1 MVTRMGGMS
10 DMNDAPAASTGPL
23 PPELRFLKTLVT
35 VLMVTMIL
43 GLITIVALLVIRLNA
58 PAPAPL
64 LPAKIALP
72 DGARAEAVTMGKG
85 WVAVVTDRGQI
96 LIYDGET
103 GLLRQMVDVT
113 P

>member
-1 MVTRMGGMS
+1 MS
-10 DMNDAPAASTGPL
+10 DMNDAPATSKGPL

-35 VLMVTMIL
+35 VLTATMIL

-58 PAPAPL
+58 PSPAPL
-64 LPAKIALP
+64 LPAAIALP
-72 DGARAEAVTMGKG
+72 DGARAEAVTMGRG

-96 LIYDGET
+96 LVYDAET
-103 GLLRQMVDVT
+103 GLLRQTVEMT